1 MFCDKVLFTMI
12 TEAIDFRYLLIEN
25 YKKLKISEEELATIF
40 VIDHL
45 IGQGNPFVTSDLLS
59 LKMSLDVKDID
70 RILAKLITKGFF
82 EYKTQGKKTVATL
95 EPLKQKL
102 YREFQ
107 IFLSKEEEEKSSQ
120 RITEA
125 LENVYES
132 FQKNLGRSLSPVE
145 ISKIHEW
152 ISFGY
157 SDTVIIDALKEAL
170 SQGKKSL
177 RSVDKILLSWSQRD
191 DLLSE
196 GYTPLSNDWD
206 KNLDETIRI
215 AKTPWIKKPEDD

>member
-1 MFCDKVLFTMI
+1 MI

-25 YKKLKISEEELATIF
+25 YKKLKISENELATIF

-45 IGQGNPFVTSDLLS
+45 IGQGNPFVTADLLS
-59 LKMSLDVKDID
+59 LKMSLDVREID
-70 RILAKLITKGFF
+70 TILANLITRGFF
-82 EYKTQGKKTVATL
+82 EYKTQGKKTIATL

-125 LENVYES
+125 LENIYQS
-132 FQKNLGRSLSPVE
+132 FEKLLGRSLSPVE

-152 ISFGY
+152 VSYGY
-157 SDTVIIDALKEAL
+157 SDKLIIDALKEAL
-170 SQGKKSL
+170 SKGKKSL

-196 GYTPLSNDWD
+196 GHTPLSNDWD
-206 KNLDETIRI
+206 KNLEETIRI
-215 AKTPWIKKPEDD
+215 AKTPWIKNPDDEDD

>member
-1 MFCDKVLFTMI
+1 MI

-25 YKKLKISEEELATIF
+25 YKKLKINENELATIF

-70 RILAKLITKGFF
+70 KILAKLITKGFF
-82 EYKTQGKKTVATL
+82 EYKTVGKKTVASL

-107 IFLSKEEEEKSSQ
+107 IFLSKEEEEKSSK
-120 RITEA
+120 RISEE
-125 LENVYES
+125 LDNVYINFE
-132 FQKNLGRSLSPVE
+132 KLLNRPLSPVE
-145 ISKIHEW
+145 VSKIHEW
-152 ISFGY
+152 ISYGY
-157 SDTVIIDALKEAL
+157 SDKLIIDALKEAI
-170 SQGKKSL
+170 SRGKKTL

-191 DLLSE
+191 DLESE
-196 GYTPLSNDWD
+196 GHTPLNSDWD
-206 KNLDETIRI
+206 KNLEETIRI
-215 AKTPWIKKPEDD
+215 AKIPWVKKDND